1 MTARTRDREEFCAIN
16 RKEGRPMTMKCF
28 AAAAADPRSWHP
40 MTEEEA
46 DYCLEV
52 LPPIYF
58 PGGFA
63 VSEPLRD
70 AGELDIGTGEVYLA
84 VARKDGKP
92 YCRELTRCSMAQEA
106 RDLKDGT
113 GVCVP

>member
-1 MTARTRDREEFCAIN
+1 
-16 RKEGRPMTMKCF
+16 MKCWEK
-28 AAAAADPRSWHP
+28 AASNPRAWHP
-40 MTEEEA
+40 MTEEEV

-70 AGELDIGTGEVYLA
+70 AGADDSGKGWREVSGPVYLA
-84 VARKDGKP
+84 IVRKDGAY
-92 YCRELTRCSMAQEA
+92 YCRELTQGAMVPEA
-106 RDLKDGT
+106 RDLRNGRAE
-113 GVCVP
+113 VQL